1 MRILYFGVLLVL
13 TKCMLLSPDLTGEGG
28 GTEADFVE
36 YYGYHYYCNPS
47 TLPETF
53 CICADLVVRD
63 VLYVTLEAFPYHNNN
78 NKYCTV
84 NQAIELLKSK

>member
-1 MRILYFGVLLVL
+1 M
-13 TKCMLLSPDLTGEGG
+13 TEEGG

-63 VLYVTLEAFPYHNNN
+63 VLYVSPEASSYHNS
-78 NKYCTV
+78 KHCTV
-84 NQAIELLKSK
+84 NQAIELLKSKLGGLCVCVNRRKGNGVFLCIFL